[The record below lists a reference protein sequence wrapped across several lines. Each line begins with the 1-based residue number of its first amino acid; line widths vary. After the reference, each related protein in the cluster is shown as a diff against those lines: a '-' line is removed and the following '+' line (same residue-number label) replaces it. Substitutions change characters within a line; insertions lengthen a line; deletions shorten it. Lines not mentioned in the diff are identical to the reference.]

1 MLSMNQQVKIKI
13 SFATV
18 QKTYPSP
25 IGLIILERER
35 ESRLTS
41 IQHRGIVFTMIIF
54 LLKKMS

>member
-1 MLSMNQQVKIKI
+1 MQM
-13 SFATV
+13 TD
-18 QKTYPSP
+18 PSP

-41 IQHRGIVFTMIIF
+41 IQHRGIVFTVIIF